1 MATLR
6 DPLFRQSAVS
16 PREIDALQAS
26 GMTSLRRGYEAG
38 RVGTDLNAAL
48 AAEASARASGDL
60 AAAEEA
66 AQAQQR
72 LGLRQQLYTPEV
84 ARVEDVNSLGSAGS
98 WAATQIGQGVASM
111 QDPVALA
118 AAGQGVST
126 AMRAVPGLRGVA
138 AVPALAGAAG
148 AFGLNAEQMKG
159 EFYGNLKED
168 PVALQR
174 LTPQQANTSAN
185 LYGVGAGALD
195 TVLPVVAGRALGGA
209 ALRGGGGPVPG
220 VARGIAGGMAVEG
233 TTELAQGELG
243 RLGVG
248 MVNPERDTS
257 GDMSA
262 RLNEFAG
269 GAVGGA
275 PFSAAG
281 AVADNA
287 FARTAKAGEA
297 VTDAA
302 GTVIDLGNEAAA
314 KSRSKVG
321 EVIDLGVEKGK
332 SIWDGL
338 QEKGGPAGVAKA
350 TQERLQQ
357 LRVSADEA
365 DVLNGAPP
373 SDLEPDQMDSWIQ
386 QNDTQ
391 RAKIIGDRLVAMAE
405 AGDDQAAELLDAAGT
420 NDPVAQVGA
429 MDRAAAY
436 LLEHNE
442 YARATE
448 RAAQF
453 RSGMNDFLR
462 GAGRVAGKAA
472 VTAGQGVA
480 SVAKGLAQGATEG
493 SKKSLQG
500 LTTLDYDTWKAWRDK
515 NHPTPTS
522 EPGST
527 HAIQK
532 AVQGRER
539 LAELRGQ
546 TKSKP
551 DPEKVEASKRRASL
565 FAELVAAEAE
575 ASRPAIA
582 HRVGADGM
590 VDVVNYARSIGFEVA
605 DLAESWGGRQ
615 GRAQTAREGAQFDV
629 LKAQMDA
636 LAGDMRGVLG
646 ERAGDVVQRLLAA
659 SEPAAQPFLEYLG
672 EQIDGWQAN
681 ARARNTSKKDLG
693 VQMAAFLPPE
703 RQQELVSGGGLEQLV
718 ETVTQVA
725 RGRVAPGRRAAL
737 EQALGGPKVL
747 NQLLQLAGDQTAQ
760 EALLADTPTTQ
771 SEELAVTDDG
781 EVNTDAP
788 GAVPD
793 DFETRQAERS
803 VGAGAGAPSYN
814 FARTPLQSSRT
825 PTTQRPDPFA
835 PDPKTSKR
843 PMLFRPALADDTAV
857 GGPALEKKIADVTA
871 LHEGAP
877 GAMKTVAKPLAE
889 VFKGL
894 KYSEEQQLA
903 LFRDYLRQ
911 EQATPDADKK
921 ADIVQ
926 AVLDGKY
933 KHVGGVGKIRKALQ
947 EFAQSRSVVVTEQG
961 TERAPTELPL
971 STLVALGK
979 AGDAAMAKMRGDAMQ
994 AGPRGSAAYKAALNK
1009 AVADASMLVFQS
1021 AEGKNIMGRRT
1032 DADRDIF
1039 IPADRLVKWVR
1050 ARPQD
1055 DGQTRKVKE
1064 GEAKPAHVAYLED
1077 LLSGIQSVMG
1087 SGYATSAL
1095 PSMTDAEGT
1104 AHSFADRLPPHLRL
1118 GLRKVSSFQAD
1129 APTVAKLEA
1138 AREEAALEAIAE
1150 SDPAP
1155 RTIGGDARS
1164 SPRYQERVAEEQDR
1178 DFFTPQGEGDAQP
1191 EKFRT
1196 SIKRDGKVTYRD
1208 QFVPADKDE
1217 NSKTPLDATRDERYG
1232 NAKTEREDLA
1242 DRTIKKATD
1251 LDPNATKPAP
1261 KAQQANSASVARLM
1275 DYLQNP
1281 PASYKPERAVRISGW
1296 AQTEADRIRD
1306 ELRGLTD
1313 SDKVSDMETLLVD
1326 LRVLKRKA
1334 DELVA
1339 SDKDAAA
1346 ANPALFAGSEVP
1358 AKAPKAQTAPAG
1370 ARNRQRVNDNPAPT
1384 DADVAKAKEYLDRVL
1399 GPQIR
1404 AEFKAVT
1411 GYSGEWIENENLL
1424 VVSTL
1429 TNAGV
1434 LNVARHEAM
1443 HAFFSKFVKANPKAV
1458 RVLSSLTDDPRV
1470 LRRLRTLLK
1479 DEPAA
1484 LEQLQDGEERL
1495 AYIYQFAMAGQ
1506 LKLPNTAGA
1515 TLMGKIRKF
1524 LRRAFQ
1530 MISDQERAVDLLY
1543 AFEAG
1548 KFREPSAGAR
1558 ALAATLDQG
1567 AWLAGG
1573 SRQFDGL
1580 RQRAAAMVLPANT
1593 ILAESAS
1600 PTAQA
1605 LALRFFTNPG
1615 EEVAG
1620 HSEEGYLNARN
1631 RMMRRYDNL
1640 FRNAIDKLDEEQMGA
1655 LIEAMQKETPTDSL
1669 DDQDVAEAKDH
1680 LHQLFSRFYRYM
1692 ADEKGLRIGKINE
1705 NYFPVVWDPEKVA
1718 NPEFQTMLMSKYG
1731 KQMGEIAAAYNA
1743 TLDKDG
1749 VPVSAEAIPALLAA
1763 RMAATE
1769 GVLEMPAPSRED
1781 GVLRPWFASG
1791 ERRALNFIAPEDRAP
1806 FLEKNL
1812 VSTLSRYVRQGVRT
1826 AEYSARFGR
1835 QGKVLADDLARAH
1848 RELREVGKR
1857 MRAEGTLKDD
1867 KAEADWVRRQY
1878 RDVSDAVGAM
1888 EGTLGKDIS
1897 HTMRQVNSWG
1907 VVYQNVRLLPLALFS
1922 SFVDPLGII
1931 ARGGE
1936 AREAFE
1942 AFMGGLKGVARQW
1955 KDMIRDMPADRQK
1968 DQWEQLAEHAGVI
1981 DGAIFSHLLADEYG
1995 SVYLDNKA
2003 RRINELMFKANG
2015 MDAWNRAMRVGA
2027 TRSAVRF
2034 IERHSKLPEKHS
2046 ARWMAE
2052 LGLDPAILPMDSD
2065 GQLITDKRVLLSEN
2079 PSMPMAEAEAT
2090 INRVHG
2096 AIVRWVE
2103 GAVLSPNAAQR
2114 PAWGSDPHF
2123 SLFWHLKQFAYSF
2136 HETLIKRAV
2145 NEARHGNVMPLGM
2158 FSWYIPTMI
2167 ASDVTKG
2174 LMVNGGELPNHMQG
2188 YDLGDWVLHGV
2199 DRSGVL
2205 GIGGLAVDAAG
2216 NPLSLGG
2223 PMVEQIADIFIEP
2236 VDENIVRSL
2245 PVNSLYANALL

>member
-6 DPLFRQSAVS
+6 DPLFRQSAVT

-26 GMTSLRRGYEAG
+26 GMSSLRRGYEAG
-38 RVGTDLNAAL
+38 RVTTDLNAAL

-60 AAAEEA
+60 VAAEEA

-84 ARVEDVNSLGSAGS
+84 AKVEDINSLGSAGS
-98 WAATQIGQGVASM
+98 WAATQMGQGVASM

-126 AMRAVPGLRGVA
+126 AMKAVPGLRGVA
-138 AVPALAGAAG
+138 AIPALAGAAG

-174 LTPQQANTSAN
+174 WSPQEANTNAN
-185 LYGVGAGALD
+185 LYGLGAGALD

-209 ALRGGGGPVPG
+209 ALRTGTAPG
-220 VARGIAGGMAVEG
+220 VARGTAGGMVMEG

-243 RLGVG
+243 RFGVALA
-248 MVNPERDTS
+248 NPERDTS

-287 FARTAKAGEA
+287 FARTANAGEV

-302 GTVIDLGNEAAA
+302 GAVVDLGSEAATKGRA
-314 KSRSKVG
+314 KVG

-338 QEKGGPAGVAKA
+338 QEKGAPAGIAEA
-350 TQERLQQ
+350 TQERLRQ

-365 DVLNGAPP
+365 DVLNAAPP
-373 SDLEPDQMDSWIQ
+373 SDLGPDQMDSWIQ
-386 QNDTQ
+386 NNDAQ
-391 RAKIIGDRLVAMAE
+391 RAKIIGERLFTLAE
-405 AGDDQAAELLDAAGT
+405 AGDDRAADLLDAT
-420 NDPVAQVGA
+420 STDDPVAQVGA

-442 YARATE
+442 YAHATE

-480 SVAKGLAQGATEG
+480 SVAKGLAQGAAEG
-493 SKKSLQG
+493 SKKNLQG
-500 LTTLDYDTWKAWRDK
+500 MATLDYDTWKAWKDE

-532 AVQGRER
+532 AVQGRSR
-539 LAELRGQ
+539 LAELRDQ
-546 TKSKP
+546 TKGKP

-575 ASRPAIA
+575 ASRPVVAR
-582 HRVGADGM
+582 RVGADGM

-659 SEPAAQPFLEYLG
+659 SEPAARPFLEYLG

-681 ARARNTSKKDLG
+681 TRARNTTKKDLG
-693 VQMAAFLPPE
+693 VQMAALLPTE

-718 ETVTQVA
+718 DTVTQVA

-737 EQALGGPKVL
+737 EQALGGPRVL
-747 NQLLQLAGDQTAQ
+747 NQLLQLVGDQTAR
-760 EALLADTPTTQ
+760 EALLADTPTTM
-771 SEELAVTDDG
+771 SEELAITDDG
-781 EVNTDAP
+781 EVDTDAP
-788 GAVPD
+788 GAMPD

-803 VGAGAGAPSYN
+803 VGVGAGAPSYS

-843 PMLFRPALADDTAV
+843 PMLFQPALADDTAV

-871 LHEGAP
+871 LHKGAP

-911 EQATPDADKK
+911 EQTTPDADKK

-971 STLVALGK
+971 GTIVALGK

-994 AGPRGSAAYKAALNK
+994 AGPRGSAAYKTALNK
-1009 AVADASMLVFQS
+1009 AVAEANMMVFQS

-1032 DADRDIF
+1032 DTDRDIF

-1050 ARPQD
+1050 SRPQD

-1064 GEAKPAHVAYLED
+1064 GETKPAHVAYLED

-1087 SGYATSAL
+1087 SGYAASAL
-1095 PSMTDAEGT
+1095 PSMIDAEGT

-1138 AREEAALEAIAE
+1138 AREEAALKAITE
-1150 SDPAP
+1150 GDPAP
-1155 RTIGGDARS
+1155 RTIGGDARNN
-1164 SPRYQERVAEEQDR
+1164 PRYQERVAEEQNR
-1178 DFFTPQGEGDAQP
+1178 DFFTPQNEGDAQP

-1196 SIKRDGKVTYRD
+1196 SIERDGKVTYRD
-1208 QFVPADKDE
+1208 QFVPADKNEDD
-1217 NSKTPLDATRDERYG
+1217 KTPLDATRDERYG

-1242 DRTIKKATD
+1242 DRTIKKAAD
-1251 LDPNATKPAP
+1251 LDLNATKPAAP
-1261 KAQQANSASVARLM
+1261 KVQQANNANITRLM

-1281 PASYKPERAVRISGW
+1281 PASYTPERAARISSW
-1296 AQTEADRIRD
+1296 AQTEVDRIRG

-1334 DELVA
+1334 DELIT

-1370 ARNRQRVNDNPAPT
+1370 VRNRQRVNDNPAPT

-1399 GPQIR
+1399 GPQIK
-1404 AEFKAVT
+1404 AEFKEVT
-1411 GYSGEWIENENLL
+1411 GYSGEWIDNENLL

-1429 TNAGV
+1429 TNVGV

-1443 HAFFSKFVKANPKAV
+1443 HAFFSKFVRANPKAV

-1470 LRRLRTLLK
+1470 LRRLRALLK

-1515 TLMGKIRKF
+1515 SLMGKIRKF
-1524 LRRAFQ
+1524 LRRVFQ

-1567 AWLAGG
+1567 TWLTEGT
-1573 SRQFDGL
+1573 RQFDGL
-1580 RQRAAAMVLPANT
+1580 RQRTAAMVLPANT
-1593 ILAESAS
+1593 ILAESVS
-1600 PTAQA
+1600 PTARE
-1605 LALRFFTNPG
+1605 LALKFFTNPG
-1615 EEVAG
+1615 EEAAG
-1620 HSEEGYLNARN
+1620 HGKEGYLNARN

-1640 FRNAIDKLDEEQMGA
+1640 FRNAIDKLDEGQMSV
-1655 LIEAMQKETPTDSL
+1655 LIEAMQKETPTDAL
-1669 DDQDVAEAKDH
+1669 GDQDVVEAKDH

-1705 NYFPVVWDPEKVA
+1705 NYFPVVWDPSKVSG
-1718 NPEFQTMLMSKYG
+1718 PEFQNMLMSKYK
-1731 KQMGEIAAAYNA
+1731 KQVGEIAAAYNA
-1743 TLDKDG
+1743 TLDKGG

-1791 ERRALNFIAPEDRAP
+1791 ERRALNFIAAEDRAP

-1835 QGKVLADDLARAH
+1835 QGKVLADDLAKAH
-1848 RELREVGKR
+1848 RELREAGKT
-1857 MRAEGTLKDD
+1857 MRAEGALKDD

-1878 RDVSDAVGAM
+1878 RDISDAVGAM

-1955 KDMIRDMPADRQK
+1955 KDMIRDMPEDRQK
-1968 DQWEQLAEHAGVI
+1968 GQWEQLAEHAGVI

-2052 LGLDPAILPMDSD
+2052 LGLDPADLPMDVD
-2065 GQLITDKRVLLSEN
+2065 GQLITDKRVLLAEN
-2079 PSMPMAEAEAT
+2079 PDMPMADAEAT

-2167 ASDVTKG
+2167 ASDITKG
-2174 LMVNGGELPNHMQG
+2174 LMVNGGELPSHMQG

-2205 GIGGLAVDAAG
+2205 GVGGLGVDAVG

-2236 VDENIVRSL
+2236 VNENIVRSL